1 MALGCHCGVAPI
13 EAHLHWKPNDRITIM
28 LSGLTQLFNNI
39 YAFGGDFFSI
49 AINLGL

>member
-1 MALGCHCGVAPI
+1 MRLWCGAERGAAPLEI
-13 EAHLHWKPNDRITIM
+13 RTTRITIM

>member
-1 MALGCHCGVAPI
+1 VVLRRSKRI
-13 EAHLHWKPNDRITIM
+13 STRTPNDRITIM